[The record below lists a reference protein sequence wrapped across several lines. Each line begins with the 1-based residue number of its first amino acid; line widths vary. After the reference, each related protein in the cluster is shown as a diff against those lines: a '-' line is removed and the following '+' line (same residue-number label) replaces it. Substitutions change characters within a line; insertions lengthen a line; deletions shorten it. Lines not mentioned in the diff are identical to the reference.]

1 MYCPYTE
8 LSDETKD
15 EFAGY
20 AALMAIAL
28 DAVNPTKYASMN
40 AGLRSVLKWMALD
53 DGRIY
58 DCVDE
63 NGKLWRSKIAPF
75 GGSPTEGE
83 FLLLPIAT
91 ALLAGVGV

>member
-1 MYCPYTE
+1 MYCPYTGAA
-8 LSDETKD
+8 DETKD

-20 AALMAIAL
+20 AGLMAIAL
-28 DAVNPTKYASMN
+28 TTVNPVKYASMIS
-40 AGLRSVLKWMALD
+40 GLKSVLKWMALD

-75 GGSPTEGE
+75 GGAPTEGE
-83 FLLLPIAT
+83 FLILPIAM
-91 ALLAGVGV
+91 ALLAGAGS